1 MKLTENSRENK
12 LIIVEGL
19 TGLGKS
25 TLAHFLARQL
35 QYQKIKATWVHEDEL
50 GHPLFTDVDS
60 SSIDLFMKVALAKW
74 QRFVGHNESS
84 GEIIILE
91 ACFFNNLFE
100 TLFSH
105 NVPTP
110 KIFRYSDELQDTI
123 QPLQP
128 ALVYLTQS
136 DVKKALSENFRR
148 RGVGFKDFVI
158 QLATT
163 TPYAQHRG
171 LTGYEG
177 MIEFWQDFVALTDQ
191 LYDRFR
197 FHKIALHTSASN
209 RDSLNQQVLDLLSI
223 PYIVEKQLPEDVA
236 ARFTGTYKDIESGKE
251 FIVQYQN
258 QTLSANIF
266 LDDWT
271 RLIPQSENSFIA
283 EGWHFLIRFKQ
294 DKSGKTRTLQID
306 GTDVDYHSLAGTVA
320 ERVSNC

>member
-1 MKLTENSRENK
+1 MKLTQNSRENK

-25 TLAHFLARQL
+25 TLAHFIARQL
-35 QYQKIKATWVHEDEL
+35 QYHKIKATWVHEGEL
-50 GHPLFTDVDS
+50 GHPLSTDVDS
-60 SSIDLFMKVALAKW
+60 SSIDLFMKVALTKW
-74 QRFVGHNESS
+74 QRFVSLNESS

-110 KIFRYSDELQDTI
+110 KIYRYSDELQDTI
-123 QPLQP
+123 QSLQP

-136 DVKKALSENFRR
+136 DVKKALAENFRR

-163 TPYAQHRG
+163 TPYARHRG

-177 MIEFWQDFVALTDQ
+177 MIDFWQDFVALTDQ
-191 LYDRFR
+191 LYNRFR
-197 FHKIALHTSASN
+197 FQKTALQNSACN
-209 RDSLNQQVLDLLSI
+209 WDSQKQQVVEFLSI
-223 PYIVEKQLPEDVA
+223 PYIAEKQLSEDEAVDI
-236 ARFTGTYKDIESGKE
+236 TGTYKDVQSDKE
-251 FIVQYQN
+251 FIVQYHN

-306 GTDVDYHSLAGTVA
+306 GEDVDYHSLTGTVA